1 MRFPPFSRKLKSAKT
16 KGDQGRFVYG
26 ENQMINSV
34 KEVLEYF
41 PYNIQNK
48 ITEYGNKL
56 DSLEEIRVRANRNI
70 LLKIGQDEFKV
81 DYLINTNEILE
92 ILQRICDNSIYTYQN
107 QICNGFITIKG
118 RT

>member
-1 MRFPPFSRKLKSAKT
+1 
-16 KGDQGRFVYG
+16 
-26 ENQMINSV
+26 MINNV

-41 PYNIQNK
+41 QTCIREK
-48 ITEYGNKL
+48 IMDFENKL
-56 DSLEEIRVRANRNI
+56 DNLEEIRIRTNKKI
-70 LLKIGQDEFKV
+70 LLKIGQDEYEV
-81 DYLINTNEILE
+81 NHIVNTNEILE

>member
-1 MRFPPFSRKLKSAKT
+1 
-16 KGDQGRFVYG
+16 
-26 ENQMINSV
+26 MINSV

-48 ITEYGNKL
+48 IIEYGNKL
-56 DSLEEIRVRANRNI
+56 DELEEIRVRANRNV

-81 DYLINTNEILE
+81 NYIINTNEILE
-92 ILQRICDNSIYTYQN
+92 IMQRICDNSIYTYQN
-107 QICNGFITIKG
+107 QICNGYITIKG

>member
-1 MRFPPFSRKLKSAKT
+1 
-16 KGDQGRFVYG
+16 
-26 ENQMINSV
+26 MINSV

-48 ITEYGNKL
+48 IIEYENKL
-56 DSLEEIRVRANRNI
+56 DVLEEIRVRANRNV

-81 DYLINTNEILE
+81 DYIINTNEILE

-118 RT
+118 RA

>member
-1 MRFPPFSRKLKSAKT
+1 
-16 KGDQGRFVYG
+16 
-26 ENQMINSV
+26 MINSV

-48 ITEYGNKL
+48 IIEYGNIL

-70 LLKIGQDEFKV
+70 LLKVGQDEVKV
-81 DYLINTNEILE
+81 NYIISTKEILE

>member
-1 MRFPPFSRKLKSAKT
+1 
-16 KGDQGRFVYG
+16 
-26 ENQMINSV
+26 MINNV

-41 PYNIQNK
+41 QTCIRDK
-48 ITEYGNKL
+48 IMNFENKL
-56 DSLEEIRVRANRNI
+56 DNLEEIRIRTNKKI
-70 LLKIGQDEFKV
+70 LLKIGQDEYEV
-81 DYLINTNEILE
+81 NHIVNTNEILE

>member
-1 MRFPPFSRKLKSAKT
+1 
-16 KGDQGRFVYG
+16 
-26 ENQMINSV
+26 MINSV

-48 ITEYGNKL
+48 IIEYGNKL
-56 DSLEEIRVRANRNI
+56 DVLEEIRVRANRNV

-81 DYLINTNEILE
+81 DYIINTNEILD

-118 RT
+118 RA

>member
-1 MRFPPFSRKLKSAKT
+1 MLYLFL
-16 KGDQGRFVYG
+16 G

-34 KEVLEYF
+34 KEVMEYF
-41 PYNIQNK
+41 PYNIKSK
-48 ITEYGNKL
+48 IIEYGNKL
-56 DSLEEIRVRANRNI
+56 DGLEEIRVRANRNV

-81 DYLINTNEILE
+81 DYIVNTNEILE

-118 RT
+118 RA

>member
-1 MRFPPFSRKLKSAKT
+1 
-16 KGDQGRFVYG
+16 
-26 ENQMINSV
+26 MINSV

>member
-1 MRFPPFSRKLKSAKT
+1 
-16 KGDQGRFVYG
+16 
-26 ENQMINSV
+26 MINSV

-41 PYNIQNK
+41 PYNILNK
-48 ITEYGNKL
+48 IIEYGNKL
-56 DSLEEIRVRANRNI
+56 DSLEEIRVRANRNV

-81 DYLINTNEILE
+81 DYIININEILE